1 MTDSNNL
8 PNINTPEK
16 PKTDNCNSIQLHAEE
31 SSSKMQSKSSTN
43 EPKPKVQKFETTFTR
58 TCNLRKI
65 KTGYVPTTTSNA
77 TRNCNTTSNS
87 SARNTTSSSNITQ
100 AGRSRGWTSD
110 SLNPYEAIAPNLL
123 KATKKG
129 HRKAPLATEVNGAI
143 ASTWWK
149 DSDIHPNDQRR
160 LTLMFN
166 QLTKSQASL
175 NHNLDN
181 SKAELAQ
188 LKSKFDNENLYNDK
202 VISSQMKYELKNK
215 KLENENANLKKE
227 LKQTQTEVANM
238 GLDFNKERNKCVE
251 MGKELD
257 RLYKNLDKVTKERN
271 AFLAARFAE
280 ERKYLADLAKND
292 AEHNAKYESLRK
304 AAVKTEKKMVHYR
317 TRYADF
323 KAQYES
329 SSR

>member
-1 MTDSNNL
+1 
-8 PNINTPEK
+8 
-16 PKTDNCNSIQLHAEE
+16 
-31 SSSKMQSKSSTN
+31 MQFRN
-43 EPKPKVQKFETTFTR
+43 R
-58 TCNLRKI
+58 NRKI
-65 KTGYVPTTTSNA
+65 KTGYIPTSTSIA
-77 TRNCNTTSNS
+77 TRIGNSTINTSASN
-87 SARNTTSSSNITQ
+87 RTSSKITQ
-100 AGRSRGWTSD
+100 AERSKGWTSD

-143 ASTWWK
+143 VSTWWK

-175 NHNLDN
+175 NYNLDN

-238 GLDFNKERNKCVE
+238 GLDFNKERNKCIE
-251 MGKELD
+251 MGKEMD
-257 RLYKNLDKVTKERN
+257 RLYKSLDKVTKERN